1 MKGDKVDYRLRE
13 RRVIIDCL
21 TQIERDGISVRRLE
35 RLAENLDKYGAQVG
49 PLMLERINR
58 CRDATLISRYMF
70 LLECLDDE
78 RLVTPLIDLL
88 FSRGHDI
95 QFKARILSTLRY
107 FDVPVNGPIMAQL
120 FPEAFRPSSPSTAKF
135 LSLLGANDLLLS
147 IFLDGFYQLPPQ
159 LRVRMIR
166 ELARCQGDKTSF
178 LLEIF
183 SESNDK
189 EVALPAIQGL
199 GEIRSLNAARILE
212 RIIRRG
218 LRPQLVQ
225 AARRSRL
232 RLMFLGIRNEKVGKS
247 QPRPGEFY
255 RAYVSNIDSQGNRGL
270 WLARRLNY
278 DRELVEQMCL
288 VIHEELGM
296 VECVGAN
303 ASERAD
309 FVTMINRA
317 KKEEIVVE
325 VDYPYALLLVKDA
338 LYRNETVGFSP
349 PPEFSL
355 RKRLFGEDD
364 LMPQQYDPAFSEFDL
379 GAIAENRSLYLKS
392 DRILHW
398 NELKDWSFL
407 EEEPDQ
413 FMPQPDPGG
422 LSNRP
427 STNVYKQFLEKVVM
441 TKIPLLKRRLL
452 LTADMLS
459 RSHAKESR
467 IKAILAAALTLDKN
481 PQLLAAHPFIRRLVN
496 TSLSL
501 AGNLLPFSL
510 EEREF

>member
-21 TQIERDGISVRRLE
+21 TQIEKDGISVRRLE
-35 RLAENLDKYGAQVG
+35 RLAETLDKYGAQVG

-88 FSRGHDI
+88 FSSSHDI

-107 FDVPVNGPIMAQL
+107 FDVPVNGPIMGQL
-120 FPEAFRPSSPSTAKF
+120 FPEAFRPSSPSAAKF

-147 IFLDGFYQLPPQ
+147 IFLEGFYQLPPQ
-159 LRVRMIR
+159 LRVRMIS
-166 ELARCQGDKTSF
+166 ELARCQGDKASF

-189 EVALPAIQGL
+189 EVALPAIQAL
-199 GEIRSLNAARILE
+199 GAIRSVNAARILE

-232 RLMFLGIRNEKVGKS
+232 RLMFLGIRKVGRS

-255 RAYVSNIDSQGNRGL
+255 RAYVSNIDGEGNRGL

-317 KKEEIVVE
+317 KKEETVVE
-325 VDYPYALLLVKDA
+325 VDYPYALALVKDA
-338 LYRNETVGFSP
+338 LYRNEAAGFSP
-349 PPEFSL
+349 PPEFYL

-364 LMPQQYDPAFSEFDL
+364 LTPQQYDPAFSEFDL
-379 GAIAENRSLYLKS
+379 AAIAGNRSLYLKS

-398 NELKDWSFL
+398 NELKGWSFW
-407 EEEPDQ
+407 EEEPGQ
-413 FMPQPDPGG
+413 FVPQPGPGS

-427 STNVYKQFLEKVVM
+427 PTNIYKQFIEKAVM

-459 RSHAKESR
+459 RSQGKESR
-467 IKAILAAALTLDKN
+467 IKAILATALTLDKN